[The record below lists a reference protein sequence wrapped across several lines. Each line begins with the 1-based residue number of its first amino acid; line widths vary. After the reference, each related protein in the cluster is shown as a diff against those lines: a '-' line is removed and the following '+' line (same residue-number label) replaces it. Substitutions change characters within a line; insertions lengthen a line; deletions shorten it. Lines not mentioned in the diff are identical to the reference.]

1 MVEQEEPRNFEI
13 RTDEFKQLKA
23 YVDYLADDRLL
34 LARHNLQPRDIDLL
48 QNGLQ
53 GQSNYFTTTTEGR
66 KYGNIDLIFPRVQQ
80 YFKVIPKEFDN
91 LKPLE
96 DEINHFRKIRI
107 LIKEIADE
115 LQEKI
120 KICSR
125 SPRPG
130 HGQTRAQGTL

>member
-1 MVEQEEPRNFEI
+1 MRA
-13 RTDEFKQLKA
+13 DEFAQFKA
-23 YVDYLADDRLL
+23 YVKYLDDDRLL
-34 LARHNLQPRDIDLL
+34 LARHNLQPREIDLL
-48 QNGLQ
+48 QDGLQ
-53 GQSNYFTTTTEGR
+53 EQGNYFTTTNDGR

-80 YFKVIPKEFDN
+80 YFNVIPKEFEN

-120 KICSR
+120 KSVLEAQDPDMVKNASSR
-125 SPRPG
+125 NALKRKKLMLTHS
-130 HGQTRAQGTL
+130 